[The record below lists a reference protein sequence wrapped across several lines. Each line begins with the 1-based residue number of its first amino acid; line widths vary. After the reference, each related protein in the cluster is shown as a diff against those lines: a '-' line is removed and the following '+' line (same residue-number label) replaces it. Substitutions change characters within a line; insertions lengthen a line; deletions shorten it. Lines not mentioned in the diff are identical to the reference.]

1 MALSLSVKKAREET
15 KSAVDRDT
23 RSGKSAAQRL
33 RAVAVELIVPAALI
47 AAWWLLSARSS
58 SVYFPPLST
67 ILTAM
72 RKFWLFAHFGSDAL
86 PTLEHLGAGLLIA
99 ATIGVA
105 GGVALGLTPVV
116 ADAVAPIVEFLR
128 AIPGVAL
135 LPAAL
140 LLLGI
145 GAKMQVSLIAYGTV
159 WPILLNTADGVRGID
174 AMVNDVAR
182 SYRIGWFDRL
192 FRMVLRAASPQI
204 VAGMR
209 TALSIGVT
217 VIIFS
222 EMIGSTNGIGY
233 QILQAQ
239 RSFAIVDMWGGIVFL
254 GILGYLLNVA
264 FRGFERWVLDWH
276 RGMRA
281 LNR

>member
-1 MALSLSVKKAREET
+1 MASSLSVKNPRHRS
-15 KSAVDRDT
+15 KSAGDGYT
-23 RSGKSAAQRL
+23 RSRKIGAQRL
-33 RAVAVELIVPAALI
+33 RLVAVELIVPAALI
-47 AAWWLLSARSS
+47 AAWWLISARSS
-58 SVYFPPLST
+58 SVYFPPLSQ
-67 ILTAM
+67 IFTAM
-72 RKFWLFAHFGSDAL
+72 RKYWLFAHFGSDAL

-105 GGVALGLTPVV
+105 GGLVLGLTPIV
-116 ADAVAPIVEFLR
+116 ADAVAPILEFLR

-159 WPILLNTADGVRGID
+159 WPILLNTADGVRGMD

-182 SYRIGWFDRL
+182 SYRVGWFDRI
-192 FRMVLRAASPQI
+192 FRIVLRAASPQI

-239 RSFAIVDMWGGIVFL
+239 RNFAIVDMWGGIVFL

-264 FRGFERWVLDWH
+264 FRGFERWVLGWH

>member
-1 MALSLSVKKAREET
+1 V
-15 KSAVDRDT
+15 
-23 RSGKSAAQRL
+23 
-33 RAVAVELIVPAALI
+33 VELIVPAALI
-47 AAWWLLSARSS
+47 AVWWLVSARAS
-58 SVYFPPLST
+58 SVYFPPLSK
-67 ILTAM
+67 ILTSM
-72 RKFWLFAHFGSDAL
+72 RQFWLFSHFGSNAV

-99 ATIGVA
+99 LTIGLS
-105 GGVALGLTPVV
+105 GGLVLGLAPLV
-116 ADAVAPIVEFLR
+116 ADAVAPILEFLR

-145 GAKMQVSLIAYGTV
+145 GPKMQISLIAYGTV
-159 WPILLNTADGVRGID
+159 WPILLNTADAVRGLD
-174 AMVNDVAR
+174 ATVNDVAR
-182 SYRIGWFDRL
+182 SYRIRWFDRL
-192 FRMVLRAASPQI
+192 FRIILRAASPQI

-209 TALSIGVT
+209 TALSIGTT

-222 EMIGSTNGIGY
+222 EMIGSTTGIGY

-239 RSFAIVDMWGGIVFL
+239 RSFATLQMWGGVVFL

-264 FRGFERWVLDWH
+264 FRGFEHLVLSWH